1 MNQTSTAL
9 EPRMGNLGQNRGNV
23 EVLPVEMKY
32 CLYARKS
39 TEEDEKQALS
49 IDSQIKEMLEMA
61 VRDNIQIT
69 EIRKESHSA
78 KDSGQRP
85 VFNQLIQD
93 IKKEVFNGIL
103 CWAPDRL
110 SRNAGDL
117 GAIVDLMDQGFIK
130 EIRTHGQKF
139 TNSPNEKFLL
149 MILGSQ
155 AKLENDH
162 KGENVKRGLRAKCE
176 KGWRPGVPPLGYLH
190 DKYAEKGERKVFL
203 DPKRAPIVKKIFE
216 KMANEEL
223 SCRKIHRWLNTEVNF
238 TTRKG
243 KPMPLSMVQK
253 MIKEPFYYGEFEYP
267 VGSDKWYKGGYE
279 PIITKEL
286 YVKANE
292 RLTRNNISRQDCK
305 EFAFTKLIKCGHC
318 GSGISAE
325 EKFKKLTDGSV
336 KRYVYYGCA
345 RSRNMKCDHGL
356 LREEDLVEQ
365 LIGLMNEIDI
375 NEIGIKNKFEDEVS
389 RFYKFS
395 KGVLGVTG
403 NDFEKQKDL
412 DIRNYAKY
420 VLKEGSIIEKREVLS
435 CLESRLIMR
444 DKKILLKR

>member
-1 MNQTSTAL
+1 MNQTITVL
-9 EPRMGNLGQNRGNV
+9 EPKTAIQGQNKANLG
-23 EVLPVEMKY
+23 VLLPEMKY

-85 VFNQLIQD
+85 VFNKLIAD
-93 IKKEVFNGIL
+93 LKKDVFNGIL

-117 GAIVDLMDQGFIK
+117 GAIVDLMDQGKII

-176 KGWRPGVPPLGYLH
+176 HGWRPGRPPIGYLH
-190 DKYAEKGERKVFL
+190 DKYADKGDKKVFL
-203 DPKRAPIVKKIFE
+203 DPKRAPIVKKVFE
-216 KMANEEL
+216 KIAHEQL
-223 SCRKIHRWLNTEVNF
+223 SCRKVHAWLTNETDF
-238 TTRKG
+238 RTRNG
-243 KPMPLSMVQK
+243 KPMVLSMVQR

-267 VGSDKWYKGGYE
+267 VGSDKWYKGGYD
-279 PIITKEL
+279 PIISKEL
-286 YVKANE
+286 YTKANE
-292 RLTRNNISRQDCK
+292 QLSRNNISRQDCK

-318 GSGISAE
+318 GSGITAD
-325 EKFKKLTDGSV
+325 EKFKKLADGSV
-336 KRYVYYGCA
+336 RRYVYYGCA
-345 RSRNMKCDHGL
+345 RSRNVNCKGGYI
-356 LREEDLVEQ
+356 REEEMIEQ
-365 LIGLMNEIDI
+365 LTQVIDKLDI
-375 NEIGIKNKFEDEVS
+375 NDLGLKRQFNEEIE
-389 RFYKFS
+389 RYYKFS
-395 KGVLGVTG
+395 KGILGKSEL
-403 NDFEKQKDL
+403 DFNKQKDI
-412 DIRNYAKY
+412 DMRNYAKY
-420 VLKEGSIIEKREVLS
+420 VLREGSILEKREVLG
-435 CLESRLIMR
+435 CLTSKLIMK
-444 DKKILLKR
+444 DKTIKLI

>member
-9 EPRMGNLGQNRGNV
+9 EPRTALIGQNRANSG
-23 EVLPVEMKY
+23 VLEPEMKY

-85 VFNQLIQD
+85 VFNKLISD
-93 IKKEVFNGIL
+93 IKKDIFNGIL

-117 GAIVDLMDQGFIK
+117 GAIVDLMDQGKII

-176 KGWRPGVPPLGYLH
+176 HGWRPGRPPIGYLH
-190 DKYAEKGERKVFL
+190 DKYADKGEKKVFI
-203 DPKRAPIVKKIFE
+203 DPKRAPIVKKVFE
-216 KMANEEL
+216 KMAHEQL
-223 SCRKIHRWLNTEVNF
+223 SCRKIHVWLNNETDF
-238 TTRKG
+238 TTRNSK
-243 KPMPLSMVQK
+243 KMTLSMVQR

-279 PIITKEL
+279 PIISKEL
-286 YVKANE
+286 YIKANE
-292 RLTRNNISRQDCK
+292 QLSRNNISRQDCK

-318 GSGISAE
+318 GSGITAD
-325 EKFKKLTDGSV
+325 EKFKKLADGSV
-336 KRYVYYGCA
+336 RRYVYYGCSRA
-345 RSRNMKCDHGL
+345 RNVKCTGGYI
-356 LREEDLVEQ
+356 REEEMIEQ
-365 LIGLMNEIDI
+365 LTQVIDKLDI
-375 NEIGIKNKFEDEVS
+375 NSLGLKHQFNEEIE
-389 RFYKFS
+389 RYYKFS
-395 KGVLGVTG
+395 KGLLGLKDT
-403 NDFEKQKDL
+403 DFNKQKSIDMK
-412 DIRNYAKY
+412 NYAKY
-420 VLKEGSIIEKREVLS
+420 VLREGSIIEKREVLG
-435 CLESRLIMR
+435 CLESKLVMKNKQI
-444 DKKILLKR
+444 ITS